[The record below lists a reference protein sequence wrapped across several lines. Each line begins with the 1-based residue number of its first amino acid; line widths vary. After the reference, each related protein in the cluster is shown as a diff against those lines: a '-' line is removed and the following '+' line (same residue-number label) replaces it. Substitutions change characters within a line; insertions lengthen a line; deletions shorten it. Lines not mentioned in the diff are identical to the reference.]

1 MFWKKI
7 VKIGND
13 IQVRNVIHD
22 VPLEK
27 NVHFV
32 NNEFVSRGYSAQ
44 NDYSHN
50 SLIAKKNVSRSCD
63 IIKGSLIS
71 AKRAYFPFYD

>member
-1 MFWKKI
+1 M

-22 VPLEK
+22 VPLK
-27 NVHFV
+27 QIHFV
-32 NNEFVSRGYSAQ
+32 FQRICFKGDSAQ